1 MEDTIQEKDE
11 VWTSDSVKLGV
22 VHALHHRPNEIR
34 PEDQLYG
41 TYLEV
46 YNFEI
51 GDDYYVPL
59 DFIASRDAEQ
69 RRLTLAVPMKE
80 VMQRTWSRA
89 PEFVAKA
96 KSHRVSLTTHVQNE
110 PELEP
115 EAQVEPVHE
124 ESDPSE
130 SRVG

>member
-22 VHALHHRPNEIR
+22 VHALHHRPTEAR

-59 DFIASRDAEQ
+59 DFIASRDVKQ
-69 RRLTLAVPMKE
+69 RRLTLTVPMKE
-80 VMQRTWSRA
+80 VMHRTWSRA

-96 KSHRVSLTTHVQNE
+96 KSRRVSLITHVRDE
-110 PELEP
+110 SKMEP
-115 EAQVEPVHE
+115 EAQVEPASE
-124 ESDPSE
+124 KTDMDP
-130 SRVG
+130 V